1 VVARAAEEALQWT
14 GRPDAYVLPENHQ
27 PIANNDSLQ
36 LKPFG
41 RLIMRLLTFRANEG
55 ATLGLQL
62 SSYIVDLKASFAL
75 MEAQAPSGLPALPGD
90 MRSFLEAGEPAW
102 LAARKVQE
110 FMLDSIGH
118 GRQVGVRSQPQALYN
133 HNEVTMLA
141 PISNPHKM
149 LFLGLNYA
157 EHITET
163 GKQATTVPTIFAK
176 YDNSIIGPGQPIVL
190 PKVAADHIDLEAEL
204 AIVIGKPG
212 KSIPLDQAVNHIAG
226 YTVIND
232 VSARELQKSQT
243 QWVMSKSPD
252 TFCPMG
258 PYLVTPDEID
268 DPQNLPIRS
277 WLNGES
283 MQNSN
288 TSHMIFQIPFLVH
301 HISQL
306 MTLQPGD
313 IISTGTPP
321 GVGYVRKPPIYLR
334 PGDTVRVDVEGIGSL
349 ENPVLAEE

>member
-1 VVARAAEEALQWT
+1 MRA
-14 GRPDAYVLPENHQ
+14 
-27 PIANNDSLQ
+27 
-36 LKPFG
+36 
-41 RLIMRLLTFRANEG
+41 
-55 ATLGLQL
+55 
-62 SSYIVDLKASFAL
+62 
-75 MEAQAPSGLPALPGD
+75 
-90 MRSFLEAGEPAW
+90 FLEAGESAW
-102 LAARKVQE
+102 QAARMVQD

-118 GRQVGVRSQPQALYN
+118 GRQVGMRSQPRAMF
-133 HNEVTMLA
+133 HRDEVTILA

-157 EHITET
+157 EHIAET

-176 YDNSIIGPGQPIVL
+176 FDNAIIGPGQPIVL
-190 PKVAADHIDLEAEL
+190 PAAAAGHVDLEAEL
-204 AIVIGKPG
+204 AIIIGKRG
-212 KSIPLDQAVNHIAG
+212 KNIPIDQALGYIAG
-226 YTVIND
+226 YTVLND

-258 PYLVTPDEID
+258 PYLVTPDELG
-268 DPQNLPIRS
+268 DPQDLPVRS
-277 WLNGES
+277 WINDKQ
-283 MQNSN
+283 MQDSN
-288 TSHMIFQIPFLVH
+288 TSHMIFKIPFLVH

-334 PGDTVRVDVEGIGSL
+334 PGDTVRVEVERVGTL
-349 ENPVLAEE
+349 ENPVVEEK